1 MFVLVIKVDSGMITV
16 SVAVINY
23 CHGKRSRDARGH
35 MNWSTKKPIVAG
47 WYWYRGEH
55 DEPKC
60 VEFVK
65 SDTLG
70 ILFNDSRLP
79 RDLDCWPGEYAGPI
93 TMPKGT
99 VVTHRGG
106 RV

>member
-1 MFVLVIKVDSGMITV
+1 
-16 SVAVINY
+16 
-23 CHGKRSRDARGH
+23 
-35 MNWSTKKPIVAG
+35 MNWASKKPTVPG

-65 SDTLG
+65 TDTLG

-93 TMPKGT
+93 PMPKEAAATG
-99 VVTHRGG
+99 VQQPYAVRRNAAHNKVTSA
-106 RV
+106 